1 MIFFS
6 LSLVFYYGRDLA
18 IIIKKIRF
26 KRRLIFFRVC
36 LVLARYTAFI
46 PHDLSGNLL
55 FLKKKILQGTSS
67 QRHRVGWLVG
77 LRTRAEQSVPNFLS
91 LGLLDGLLLCVSFR
105 SSAFWNGLAALCTEN
120 SKGAQFDVCFG
131 NPLHRLILILNY
143 FKKVDLLEPKTFQV
157 PDVSGWVEEMFK
169 NYSTYV
175 GLKLGRF
182 SSVLIY

>member
-1 MIFFS
+1 MDPLYARLCLCCLFYYRQKIMIFFS

-67 QRHRVGWLVG
+67 QRNRVGWSYSGHVLNNLFPTSCPQGFSTGFCFAFRFVLLPSETDQLHCALKTPRG
-77 LRTRAEQSVPNFLS
+77 LS
-91 LGLLDGLLLCVSFR
+91 LMFVL
-105 SSAFWNGLAALCTEN
+105 E
-120 SKGAQFDVCFG
+120 
-131 NPLHRLILILNY
+131 ILFI
-143 FKKVDLLEPKTFQV
+143 V
-157 PDVSGWVEEMFK
+157 
-169 NYSTYV
+169 
-175 GLKLGRF
+175 
-182 SSVLIY
+182 